1 MILVTK
7 AISIYILNSNRNYLT
22 GWFLIDLLGTFPFE
36 KIINGESASRKSLK
50 VIKYFKIPKLL
61 RISRMMKYFR
71 VRRRVYDVFQV
82 VVLVF
87 TFLHFGACI
96 WMLVLNPCDDEHM
109 TSDICAQS
117 EVSNIYAESFHL
129 SAAMML
135 GVSNFHVIGS
145 STTLDLL
152 VKRKEQN
159 VALIYHISTVLMI
172 SGLFLVALLMSEL
185 NVFVFGKKQG
195 SAAFQR
201 KVDRVNYEMEY
212 YEIPDH
218 LQMQVKAF
226 YDYVWIHQKQYDD
239 RVALLSDDQMST
251 DLKRKLALHLFKD
264 VISHISIFSDIDDLL
279 LGQICL
285 SLRSRIFLP
294 GDIIIHKGDIGKELF
309 IITKGVVE
317 VLRDDL
323 PLEKRLSASSIFLES
338 GSFFGE
344 IALIMETRRT
354 CSVQAKTVC
363 DVNTLDQLTFDTIL
377 RENPDFARRM
387 NELVVA
393 RQLERSISKAGND
406 EVDCQVSLSD
416 MDTAVSAVERNMKL
430 GLERRMRFRSEK
442 YCSEDN
448 ISDIQRNSESSSL
461 SSGPAFLHS
470 HRNEVSQLIEDIAR
484 RSTRSKAG
492 SVYDVESHS
501 CVKTLME
508 SNDLNDIESVVND
521 RGNYITDD
529 QTRLVTGGYIPKRM
543 AIDMSKV
550 HPSILNSGKDEIS
563 QTKLASKLDE
573 QNLLIKKLTDKLEK
587 LSGDLEKNGEQK
599 GA

>member
-1 MILVTK
+1 
-7 AISIYILNSNRNYLT
+7 
-22 GWFLIDLLGTFPFE
+22 
-36 KIINGESASRKSLK
+36 
-50 VIKYFKIPKLL
+50 
-61 RISRMMKYFR
+61 MKYFR
-71 VRRRVYDVFQV
+71 VRRRVYDIFQV
-82 VVLVF
+82 IVLVF
-87 TFLHFGACI
+87 TFLHFGGCI
-96 WMLVLNPCDDEHM
+96 WMLVLNPCDGEYM
-109 TSDICAQS
+109 NSEICAQS
-117 EVSNIYAESFHL
+117 EVGNIYAESFHL

-135 GVSNFHVIGS
+135 GVSNFHVIGT
-145 STTLDLL
+145 STTLNLL

-159 VALIYHISTVLMI
+159 TALIYHMSSLFMI
-172 SGLFLVALLMSEL
+172 AGLFLVALLISEL

-212 YEIPDH
+212 YEIPDN

-251 DLKRKLALHLFKD
+251 DLQRKLALHLFKD
-264 VISHISIFSDIDDLL
+264 VVSHISIFSEIDDLL

-294 GDIIIHKGDIGKELF
+294 GDMILHKGDVGKELF

-323 PLEKRLSASSIFLES
+323 PLEQRLNATSIFLKS

-363 DVNTLDQLTFDTIL
+363 EVNTLDQHTFDTIL

-393 RQLERSISKAGND
+393 RQLERSMSKAGND
-406 EVDCQVSLSD
+406 EIDFQVSLSD
-416 MDTAVSAVERNMKL
+416 MDAAVSAVERNMKL
-430 GLERRMRFRSEK
+430 GLERRMRFRLEK
-442 YCSEDN
+442 NSKQAFSFDSN
-448 ISDIQRNSESSSL
+448 NSSGTQRQSESST
-461 SSGPAFLHS
+461 SSRRTSFSHS
-470 HRNEVSQLIEDIAR
+470 HSDEVSQLIEDIAR
-484 RSTRSKAG
+484 RSTRLKTGSKN
-492 SVYDVESHS
+492 DVESHS
-501 CVKTLME
+501 RIQTLVE
-508 SNDLNDIESVVND
+508 SSDQNDIESVL
-521 RGNYITDD
+521 NYKADEPIDD
-529 QTRLVTGGYIPKRM
+529 QTRFVTGSYNPRHM
-543 AIDMSKV
+543 TIDVSKV
-550 HPSILNSGKDEIS
+550 HPSILNSGNDRNT
-563 QTKLASKLDE
+563 QAKLESKLDE
-573 QNLLIKKLTDKLEK
+573 QYILMKKLTDKLEK
-587 LSGDLEKNGEQK
+587 HFSDLEDAKRQE